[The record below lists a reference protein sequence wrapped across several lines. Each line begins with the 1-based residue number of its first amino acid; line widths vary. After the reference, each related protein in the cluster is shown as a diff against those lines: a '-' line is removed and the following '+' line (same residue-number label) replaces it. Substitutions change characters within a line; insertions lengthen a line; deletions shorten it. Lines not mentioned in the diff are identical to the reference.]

1 MHPKDIFSLS
11 FDALVDRK
19 TRTVLTVLMVVLGS
33 SLVVVLNGV
42 SAGQAAF
49 LEKQFNV
56 LAANVIFVSSGQ
68 HSYHS
73 DSSAASLIINN
84 VIVSRIQTLPFV
96 ADVSPSYSGSIQI
109 TAQGNIQ
116 HVSVHAM
123 DPNKISEILPN
134 VEYVDGSSIKSNDRA
149 AMIVGDTVANPPGA
163 TTPFVTVGQTV
174 QATYTYADQT
184 GKQEQEVKN
193 YVVTAIMKPSGNN
206 YLDNSVII
214 NLDSGNEILRKSD
227 KYDSV
232 TVMAAS
238 PDYVDT
244 VQQELTNQY
253 GQTLGITTPQAIMQ
267 IREHAASGNA
277 AFILMVGIIA
287 LVVGAVGIVTT
298 LYNSVTERIREIG
311 TMKAIGAQ
319 NLDILELFLVEAAL
333 IGIIGASLGIGGG
346 IAGGYLL
353 SFLTTANVPGQTPI
367 NIQPIFVV
375 FDLIKVW
382 ILSVTLS
389 VMAGIFPAWKASKLS
404 PMVALRRE

>member
-11 FDALVDRK
+11 FDAIVDRK

-73 DSSAASLIINN
+73 DSSAASLIINS

-96 ADVSPSYSGSIQI
+96 ADVSPSYYCSIQL
-109 TAQGNIQ
+109 TSQGSVQ

-174 QATYTYADQT
+174 QATYTYADPT

-193 YVVTAIMKPSGNN
+193 YIVTAIMKPSGNN
-206 YLDNSVII
+206 YLDSSVII
-214 NLDSGNEILRKSD
+214 NLDSGNELLRKSD

-232 TVMAAS
+232 TVLAVS

-244 VQQELTNQY
+244 VQQELTNQ
-253 GQTLGITTPQAIMQ
+253 
-267 IREHAASGNA
+267 
-277 AFILMVGIIA
+277 
-287 LVVGAVGIVTT
+287 
-298 LYNSVTERIREIG
+298 
-311 TMKAIGAQ
+311 
-319 NLDILELFLVEAAL
+319 
-333 IGIIGASLGIGGG
+333 
-346 IAGGYLL
+346 
-353 SFLTTANVPGQTPI
+353 
-367 NIQPIFVV
+367 
-375 FDLIKVW
+375 
-382 ILSVTLS
+382 
-389 VMAGIFPAWKASKLS
+389 
-404 PMVALRRE
+404 